1 MSGHAPSPGGSL
13 VNGQEGEPRLLDG
26 AMPKSLVLDSDSG
39 SESHTQESDVEDK
52 DGEYTPGVDAGPPPK
67 KGRVSSM
74 PRKAVRGSASLPAR
88 STLSVAARTPNTGVQ
103 GGVNTE
109 MGGVSVTTKGVVSS
123 TVGRGGVPT
132 AGKGG
137 VSTAGRGGVPTVG
150 RGGVPTVGRGGVPA
164 AGTGEPY
171 FGMAVTV

>member
-1 MSGHAPSPGGSL
+1 M
-13 VNGQEGEPRLLDG
+13 NGQEGEPRLLDG

-39 SESHTQESDVEDK
+39 SESHTQESDAEDK

-74 PRKAVRGSASLPAR
+74 PRKAVRGTASLPAR
-88 STLSVAARTPNTGVQ
+88 STLSVAARGTPNTGVQ

-109 MGGVSVTTKGVVSS
+109 MGGVSVTTAKGVVSS

-132 AGKGG
+132 AGRGG
-137 VSTAGRGGVPTVG
+137 VPTAGRGGVPAV
-150 RGGVPTVGRGGVPA
+150 
-164 AGTGEPY
+164 GTGEPY
-171 FGMAVTV
+171 SSVAVTV